1 MPGFAIQGIN
11 GVFGGQAGDKPVS
24 ATQEYLY
31 SYTWE
36 IFQLMG
42 NLDSLLV
49 NAKDIS
55 TPTFTVGIETQ
66 QGASLEYKFA
76 KNVSYDDI
84 KVTFYDAV
92 GMIKIFKEWRET
104 VWTSQDGLKTAESYK
119 RNSKLIIFP
128 PSWDKTQSV
137 EWHLTGSWPSSI
149 RHGELTYTSSDVK
162 LVEVTVTYDFAAS
175 AQPRHPAFYRIT
187 R

>member
-11 GVFGGQAGDKPVS
+11 GIFGGLAGNAQSPT

-36 IFQLMG
+36 IFKLMG
-42 NLDSLLV
+42 TTDLLI

-92 GMIKIFKEWRET
+92 GMIKIFKDWRET
-104 VWTSQDGLKTAESYK
+104 VWTSKDGLKTAESYK
-119 RNSKLIIFP
+119 RDSTLIIYP
-128 PSWDKTQSV
+128 PSWDVKQSV
-137 EWHLTGSWPSSI
+137 EWRLTGSWPSSI

-162 LVEVTVTYDFAAS
+162 LVEVTVTYDFAESFLKDA
-175 AQPRHPAFYRIT
+175 YK
-187 R
+187 